1 MQTAREVL
9 PRPLTIGIPATF
21 LPIASA
27 ALLAAALF
35 YGGGSRDDRVTWIG
49 AVAVGVAGAAATA
62 SWLGLLPLPALDRW
76 AKSFLLLLGAIVV
89 WSGIGL
95 WWSIAPELTWRYTN
109 RGLAYAAF
117 CVLGLFV
124 VVAIPRAQR
133 VVAAGLAVLVAAV
146 VGWALAGKIAPALYE
161 DSFRFARL
169 RDPVEYW
176 NALALVAGMGI
187 PLALW
192 IAASRVHSNL
202 VRALGALLLFATTI
216 ALLLTYS
223 RGGVAVAIVAVV
235 FWLVVTDRR
244 LEGVGA
250 LVIGGL
256 PALVV
261 SAWAFGRPGLSEDGQ
276 PYSVRFDDGVRF
288 GVVLAVVGAIVF
300 ALAFLA
306 SRYEERRPPTP
317 ELAHRVLR
325 WALVGA
331 AGVAVLVV
339 ALAFVV
345 ADPVDWV
352 GDQVHDFTN
361 PTTEPVSQ
369 GPTRLG
375 EIGSNNRW
383 GWWQEAWDAFTEH
396 PVGGTGAG
404 TFRLVHLKLRDNPN
418 VVTEPHDL
426 PLQALAETGLV
437 GLLLAVADGI
447 AGLLAIRAALRR
459 LDGEEQAAGLALAAA
474 ALLYPLHGLVD
485 YDWDFV
491 AVSAPFFFVVGVL
504 LAAGAPVRRV
514 RRPFESLAV
523 AGIALAAFTALI
535 TPWLADREVA
545 AASDSLSA
553 DRPARAAD
561 QADAARALNPFA
573 VEPLFLAAE
582 AAYARGDARE
592 ALRLYVRAT
601 DLQPENWNTWYELGS
616 FEGTLK
622 SYDWAELHL
631 ARARELNP
639 LGPAARDLRDLQ
651 ELRRQQRA

>member
-1 MQTAREVL
+1 MQTAREAL
-9 PRPLTIGIPATF
+9 PRPLTIGIPGTL
-21 LPIASA
+21 LPLASA

-49 AVAVGVAGAAATA
+49 AAAVAVAGTAAAA
-62 SWLGLLPLPALDRW
+62 SWLGWLPLPALDRW
-76 AKSFLLLLGAIVV
+76 AKGFLAGLAAIVV
-89 WSGIGL
+89 WSGLGL
-95 WWSIAPELTWRYTN
+95 WWSISPDLTWRYTN

-117 CVLGLFV
+117 CVLGVFV
-124 VVAIPRAQR
+124 AVALPRAQR
-133 VVAAGLAVLVAAV
+133 VVAAGIAVLVAGV
-146 VGWALAGKIAPALYE
+146 VGWALAGKVAPRLYE

-176 NALALVAGMGI
+176 NALALLAGMGI

-192 IAASRVHSNL
+192 IASSRRHSHL

-223 RGGVAVAIVAVV
+223 RGGVAVAVVAVG

-256 PALVV
+256 PALAV
-261 SAWAFGRPGLSEDGQ
+261 SAWAFGRPGLSEDGM

-288 GVVLAVVGAIVF
+288 GVVLAIAGALVF
-300 ALAFLA
+300 GLAWLA

-325 WALVGA
+325 WALLGA
-331 AGVAVLVV
+331 AGAAVLVV
-339 ALAFVV
+339 ALAFVF

-352 GDQVHDFTN
+352 GDQVDDFTN
-361 PTTEPVSQ
+361 PTTQPVSQ
-369 GPTRLG
+369 GPARLG
-375 EIGSNNRW
+375 SVGSNNRW

-404 TFRLVHLKLRDNPN
+404 TFRLVHFELRDNTN

-426 PLQALAETGLV
+426 PLQALAETGIV
-437 GLLLAVADGI
+437 GFLLAAATAV
-447 AGLLAIRAALRR
+447 AGLLAVRRGLGRLEGEERAA
-459 LDGEEQAAGLALAAA
+459 ALALAAGG
-474 ALLYPLHGLVD
+474 LLYPLHGLVD

-504 LAAGAPVRRV
+504 IAAGAPTRTV
-514 RRPFESLAV
+514 RRPFEALAI
-523 AGIALAAFTALI
+523 AGITLAAVTALV
-535 TPWLADREVA
+535 TPWLADRETDA
-545 AASDSLSA
+545 AGDSLSA
-553 DRPARAAD
+553 GRPGEAAD
-561 QADAARALNPFA
+561 QADAARSLNPFA

-582 AAYARGDARE
+582 AAYAQGDARE

-601 DLQPENWNTWYELGS
+601 ELQPENWNTWYELGS
-616 FEGTLK
+616 FEATLK

-639 LGPAARDLRDLQ
+639 LGPAARDLR
-651 ELRRQQRA
+651 ELRRQRRA